1 MKLTLE
7 RASLLAA
14 IARAVRAVERRNT
27 IPILAN
33 VLLRAEGDTATIIA
47 TDLDIQISVVIDGAK
62 VDAPGE
68 TTLPGHTLHDIVRKL
83 PEGAQVS
90 IEDDGQG
97 QTTLKA
103 GRSRFKLQSLPSS
116 EFPDLAKVEDGFIFQ
131 LRDAELAAAIDRVA
145 FAISTEETRYYLNG
159 IYFHRHDPGMG
170 HGPVRLRMV
179 ATDGHRLSLASLP
192 ASEGNIGMP
201 GVIIP
206 RKAVGE
212 IARLAGEGDGADIEI
227 EVSAHKMAIAAGGT
241 RIVTKLI
248 DGTFPDYGRV
258 IPQGGPIKA
267 QMLAS
272 ELAAAVDRVGTVS
285 SEKGRAIKCDF
296 SEATLTVSVANP
308 DAGDASDEVSATI
321 EGGGPVGITIGF
333 NGRYVLDM
341 LAAMK
346 AKGPVEFTLTDP
358 GSPAVV
364 REVDGPDALCVLMP
378 MRV

>member
-7 RASLLAA
+7 RASLLKALG
-14 IARAVRAVERRNT
+14 RAVRAVERRNT

-47 TDLDIQISVVIDGAK
+47 TDLDIQISVTIDGAK

-68 TTLPGHTLHDIVRKL
+68 TTLPGHTLHEIVRKL
-83 PEGAQVS
+83 PDGAQVL

-116 EFPDLAKVEDGFIFQ
+116 EFPDLAKVEHGFSFQ
-131 LRDAELAAAIDRVA
+131 LRDTDLAAAIGRVS

-159 IYFHRHDPGMG
+159 IYFHLHAGDD
-170 HGPVRLRMV
+170 GPALRMV
-179 ATDGHRLSLASLP
+179 ATDGHRLSLASILAP
-192 ASEGNIGMP
+192 ERSTGMP

-206 RKAVGE
+206 RKAVAE
-212 IARLAGEGDGADIEI
+212 IERLAGEGDGADIEI
-227 EVSAHKMAIAAGGT
+227 EVSAHKMAVAAGGT

-258 IPQGGPIKA
+258 IPQGGKITA
-267 QMLAS
+267 QMQAI
-272 ELAAAVDRVGTVS
+272 ELAAAVDRVGTMS
-285 SEKGRAIKCDF
+285 PEKGRAIKCDF
-296 SEATLTVSVANP
+296 ADVTLTVSVANP

-321 EGGGPVGITIGF
+321 DGEGEGGFTIGF

-346 AKGPVEFTLTDP
+346 AKGPVAFTLTDP

-364 REVDGPDALCVLMP
+364 RDPDAPDALCVLMP

>member
-33 VLLRAEGDTATIIA
+33 VLLRVTADTATIIA
-47 TDLDIQISVVIDGAK
+47 TDLDIQISVVIEGAK

-68 TTLPGHTLHDIVRKL
+68 TTLPGHKLHEIVRKL

-90 IEDDGQG
+90 IEDDGKG

-103 GRSRFKLQSLPSS
+103 GRSRFKLQSLPPSD
-116 EFPDLAKVEDGFIFQ
+116 FPDLATVEEGFSFQ
-131 LRDAELAAAIDRVA
+131 LRDTDLAAAIGRVS

-159 IYFHRHDPGMG
+159 IYFHAFDAPGQASML
-170 HGPVRLRMV
+170 RLV
-179 ATDGHRLSLASLP
+179 ATDGHRLSMASIAAP
-192 ASEGNIGMP
+192 AGSSGMH

-206 RKAVGE
+206 RKAVTE
-212 IARLAGEGDGADIEI
+212 IERLAGEGDGADIEI

-241 RIVTKLI
+241 RIFTKLI

-258 IPQGGPIKA
+258 IPQGGPITA
-267 QMLAS
+267 RMAAS

-296 SEATLTVSVANP
+296 AADTLTVSVANP

-321 EGGGPVGITIGF
+321 SGEGEAGITIGF
-333 NGRYVLDM
+333 NGHYVLDM

-364 REVDGPDALCVLMP
+364 REVEGPDALCVLMP